1 MIILSFKVVQA
12 FVFEHPESAEALNRW
27 FKLTRAASWKQFS
40 EIKKDFGSVDAIGN
54 DRFVFNIHGNAF
66 RLVALIHFNKR
77 TLYIRFIGTPVRI
90 GFYFLFYQS

>member
-1 MIILSFKVVQA
+1 LIILSFKVVQA

-27 FKLTRAASWKQFS
+27 FKLTRSASWKQFC
-40 EIKKDFGSVDAIGN
+40 EIKKDFSSVDAIGN

-77 TLYIRFIGTPVRI
+77 TLYIRFIGTHAKYDKI
-90 GFYFLFYQS
+90 NCSTI

>member
-40 EIKKDFGSVDAIGN
+40 EIKKILDRSMPLETIGL
-54 DRFVFNIHGNAF
+54 F
-66 RLVALIHFNKR
+66 LIFMAMLLDWLH
-77 TLYIRFIGTPVRI
+77 
-90 GFYFLFYQS
+90 